1 MHHNAVKT
9 IILATIVASLTG
21 CASYVV
27 PKPSAITL
35 ESAMHSVGAGFRE
48 MKKAEGDLRTGL
60 IPDEVEV
67 TFNISASGEQGGK
80 LFVEV
85 SPLPTAPIQGKAGGE
100 FSTKYTAQRGNQIT
114 IKFKNLMFAD
124 PSKTL
129 LKDSVEAQKLFDL
142 LKDPKNEN
150 AGPFYTPQ

>member
-1 MHHNAVKT
+1 MNHNAIKT

-27 PKPSAITL
+27 PKPSVITL

-60 IPDEVEV
+60 VPDEVEV

-80 LFVEV
+80 LFIEV
-85 SPLPTAPIQGKAGGE
+85 SPLPTA
-100 FSTKYTAQRGNQIT
+100 
-114 IKFKNLMFAD
+114 
-124 PSKTL
+124 
-129 LKDSVEAQKLFDL
+129 
-142 LKDPKNEN
+142 
-150 AGPFYTPQ
+150 